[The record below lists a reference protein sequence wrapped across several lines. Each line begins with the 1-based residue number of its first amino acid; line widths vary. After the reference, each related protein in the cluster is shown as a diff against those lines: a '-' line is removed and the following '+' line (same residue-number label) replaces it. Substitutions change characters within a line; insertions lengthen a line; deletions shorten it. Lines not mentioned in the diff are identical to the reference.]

1 MSRARRR
8 TVPEMA
14 ALEQEMEKIVKA
26 DPPMTIR
33 QAFYQAVSKRLVDKS
48 EQGYDQ
54 VAKAIGRLRWGGM
67 LDWSAIRDNTRGVQ
81 APYTFP
87 GMIEYREHTAQLYQ
101 RDHWQT
107 QDTRVVI
114 LIEKDALAGVI
125 APVIRQWQV
134 PLVVTRGDCSD
145 STLADVAQYLQ
156 PDKQNFL
163 YVFSDHDPSG
173 VGSIFEAPKRK
184 LLTPKPEPGWWTYGT
199 RAPAD
204 ERGFGVS
211 ATIERVALTPA
222 QIKQYKLPTR
232 PTKQGSTQARNFGS
246 KHSVELDALLPAT
259 LRELVANAITQHVDL
274 EQWHNEDVKEAWE
287 RSRLAAQVTATDQ
300 A

>member
-8 TVPEMA
+8 TVHEMA
-14 ALEQEMEKIVKA
+14 LLEQAMEAIVKA

-33 QAFYQAVSKRLVDKS
+33 QAFYQAVGHDLVEKS
-48 EQGYDQ
+48 EQGYDH

-81 APYTFP
+81 APYTFS

-125 APVIRQWQV
+125 APVIHQWQV

-145 STLADVAQYLQ
+145 STLADVAQYLT

-163 YVFSDHDPSG
+163 YVFSDFDPSG
-173 VGSIFEAPKRK
+173 VGSIFRAVERK
-184 LLTPKPEPGWWTYGT
+184 LLDPKPEPGWWTYGN
-199 RAPAD
+199 PAS
-204 ERGFGVS
+204 ERGFGVT
-211 ATIERVALTPA
+211 ATIKRVALTPA

-232 PTKQGSTQARNFGS
+232 PTKQGSTQAKSFGS
-246 KHSVELDALLPAT
+246 KHSVELDALPPAT
-259 LRELVANAITQHVDL
+259 LRELVTNGITQHVDM
-274 EQWHNEDVKEAWE
+274 ERWHSEDIAEKFE
-287 RSRLAAQVTATDQ
+287 RSRLLGQVTATDHT
-300 A
+300 